1 MKTLKRIIV
10 YFGLGTIVSLLIIG
24 LINLYSIIT
33 EDYFCYAQWDNI
45 LVTALIS
52 GFPFGVAIW
61 AFKTLKNT
69 K

>member
-10 YFGLGTIVSLLIIG
+10 YYGLGTIVSLLFIG
-24 LINLYSIIT
+24 LIHLYSIIT

-52 GFPFGVAIW
+52 GFPFGVALW
-61 AFKTLKNT
+61 AFNNLKNT

>member
-10 YFGLGTIVSLLIIG
+10 YYGLGTIVSILIIG
-24 LINLYSIIT
+24 LIHLYSIIT

-52 GFPFGVAIW
+52 GFPFGVAVW
-61 AFKTLKNT
+61 AFTNLKNT

>member
-10 YFGLGTIVSLLIIG
+10 YYGLGTIVSLLIIG
-24 LINLYSIIT
+24 LIHLYSIIT

-52 GFPFGVAIW
+52 GFPFGIALWV
-61 AFKTLKNT
+61 FTTLKT
-69 K
+69 KK

>member
-10 YFGLGTIVSLLIIG
+10 YYGLGTIVSLLFIG
-24 LINLYSIIT
+24 LIHLYSIIS

-45 LVTALIS
+45 IVTALIS
-52 GFPFGVAIW
+52 GFPFGVALW
-61 AFKTLKNT
+61 AVITLKNT

>member
-10 YFGLGTIVSLLIIG
+10 YYGLGTIVSLLIIG
-24 LINLYSIIT
+24 LIHLYSIIA

-52 GFPFGVAIW
+52 GFPFGVAVW
-61 AFKTLKNT
+61 ALITLKNT

>member
-10 YFGLGTIVSLLIIG
+10 YYGLGTIVSILIIG
-24 LINLYSIIT
+24 LIHLYSLIT
-33 EDYFCYAQWDNI
+33 EDYFCYAECDNI

-52 GFPFGVAIW
+52 GFPFGVAVW
-61 AFKTLKNT
+61 ALTNLKNT

>member
-1 MKTLKRIIV
+1 MKTIKRIIF
-10 YFGLGTIVSLLIIG
+10 YYGLGTIVSLLIIG
-24 LINLYSIIT
+24 LIHLYSIIT

-52 GFPFGVAIW
+52 GFPFGVAVW
-61 AFKTLKNT
+61 AFTNLKNT